1 MNYKSGFVSIIG
13 RPNVGKSTLLNKIA
27 GQKIAITS
35 EKPQT
40 TRRRIRG
47 IYSSEK
53 GQIIFVDTPGIHKPT
68 NKLGEFLLEEAKL
81 AVPDSDLVIF
91 LADGTQKAGTGDKWI
106 VENLLATD
114 IPVIMTINKVDQI
127 KFLEIREENIES
139 YKELFG
145 DKPVSIVKIS
155 AKTGRNIDT
164 LIKNIYRKL
173 PEGPKYYPDEEVTDQ
188 STRSIIEEMI
198 RESILVN
205 TREEIPHS
213 VAVTVE
219 SYQETPAI
227 IRISASIFVERDSQ
241 KGIIIGSQGLM
252 LKKIGT
258 EARSEIENMLKNKVF
273 LELAVKVKK
282 DWRKKDSEL
291 KGLGYVPKAH
301 S

>member
-1 MNYKSGFVSIIG
+1 MSYKSGFVSIIG
-13 RPNVGKSTLLNKIA
+13 RPNVGKSTLLNNIS

-53 GQIIFVDTPGIHKPT
+53 GQIIFVDTPGIHKPA

-91 LADGTQKAGTGDKWI
+91 LVDGTQKAGTGDKWI
-106 VENLLATD
+106 VENLLGID
-114 IPVIMTINKVDQI
+114 IPVIMAINKVDQI
-127 KFLEIREENIES
+127 KSLETREENIES

-198 RESILVN
+198 REGILAN

-219 SYQETPAI
+219 TYEEKPNI
-227 IRISASIFVERDSQ
+227 VRISASIFVERDSQ

-291 KGLGYVPKAH
+291 KGFGY